1 MSQLHNTDTNSF
13 EEKGKSEHQ
22 EYAQGNVVNH
32 ADDPAL
38 QVSDEFAKKTIRTV
52 DIRLLIILSAIYAVS
67 LIDRTNISVAR
78 VAGMAKALEL
88 TVGERYSIITL
99 IFFVP
104 YIIFELPSNLLIRKV
119 GPRVLLSS
127 ITILWGAVMLG
138 MGFVTDWTQLLACRF
153 LLGLLESGFFP
164 GCVFLISC
172 WYTRHELQKRMSFFY
187 LTSMVISGFSNIIG
201 YGISLL
207 EGRHGLGGWQWIFIV
222 FGIVTIAL
230 GLLACFLIVDFPD
243 RATFLKP
250 EQRDFVIARV
260 NADRGD
266 AEADKFTFGKGL
278 RHACDLKLWAFGL
291 IFLCSTMPAYAFSY
305 FLPVILSGGGY
316 DRKLSLCLSAP
327 PYVFAAIYTFCSAV
341 ISDKRKNR
349 AIPIAIS
356 AVVCTVG
363 LIIMAYAKPLGVR
376 YFGSFLAI
384 AGAQSNVPAALT
396 YQANNVRSHSKR
408 AVSSAICVGMGGVG
422 GIMAS
427 LVYRQI
433 DYPRYLPGLWATVAC
448 QFAILTTL
456 ATLTFYFRIR
466 NGQAERG
473 ERELEG
479 SSTFRYTM

>member
-1 MSQLHNTDTNSF
+1 MSHLHTTDTNSF
-13 EEKGKSEHQ
+13 EEKAKTDHQ
-22 EYAQGNVVNH
+22 EYAAPSVVNH

-38 QVSDEFAKKTIRTV
+38 QVSDEFAKKTIRKV
-52 DIRLLIILSAIYAVS
+52 DMRLLIILSAIYAVS

-78 VAGMAKALEL
+78 VAGMAKDLKL

-99 IFFVP
+99 VFFVP

-119 GPRVLLSS
+119 GPRILLSA
-127 ITILWGAVMLG
+127 ITIAWGAVMLG
-138 MGFVTDWTQLLACRF
+138 MAFVTDWTQLVACRV

-187 LTSMVISGFSNIIG
+187 LTSMVISGFSNILG
-201 YGISLL
+201 YAISLL
-207 EGRHGLGGWQWIFIV
+207 DKKHGLAGWRWIFLV
-222 FGIVTIAL
+222 FGVVTIGL
-230 GLLACFLIVDFPD
+230 GLIATFTIVDFPD
-243 RATFLKP
+243 RATFLQP
-250 EQRDFVIARV
+250 EQRDFIIARV
-260 NADRGD
+260 NCDRGD
-266 AEADKFTFGKGL
+266 AEADKFTVMKGL
-278 RHACDLKLWAFGL
+278 KHAADLKLWAFGL
-291 IFLCSTMPAYAFSY
+291 VFCFSTMPAYAFSY

-327 PYVFAAIYTFCSAV
+327 PYVFAAIFTFTMAV
-341 ISDKRKNR
+341 FSDKRKNR
-349 AIPIAIS
+349 AIFIAFS
-356 AVVCTVG
+356 AIVCLIG

-448 QFAILTTL
+448 QLCILL
-456 ATLTFYFRIR
+456 ILVALSFYFRLR
-466 NGQAERG
+466 NGQADKG
-473 ERELEG
+473 HRELEG
-479 SSTFRYTM
+479 SALFRYTL